1 MQTLWCILGTL
12 MRKGCFSEKSV
23 LFDFVLAPPLISFPK
38 KDRDIYSGLLHLP
51 SVSEPHEGFEDD
63 VDTDFR
69 PPDETLR

>member
-1 MQTLWCILGTL
+1 

-23 LFDFVLAPPLISFPK
+23 LFDFDLALLLISFPK
-38 KDRDIYSGLLHLP
+38 RNRDIYSGLLNL